1 MSLLNHTHC
10 APSAIPTPVVFGAEI
25 LHLTAEPVYNFSREV
40 LDQLY
45 YNHPSISVKNVDFC
59 NVTVSYTHNG
69 QDDNINVET
78 WLPLDTWNG
87 RLQAV
92 GGGGYVA
99 GRFPLSN
106 TAMAGAVGNGYVTT
120 STDAGLGPS
129 YVPDTWAQVG
139 KGNVDLFALQ
149 NLASV
154 SLDDQAIIAKSIVE
168 SFYGRR
174 PDYSYWSGCSQGGR
188 QGFMLAQRFPQAYDG
203 IAASAPAINW
213 AQFMPQTAWAQVL
226 MNIMGAFPHPCEL
239 DAITDAVIEA
249 CGLSP
254 DNVTNNFYDP
264 EPCHFDP
271 FSVIGQVVNCSRA
284 EQNIAV
290 GFEAAMIANAT
301 WNGPRTEDDEFLWFG
316 PNPQARL
323 TGAAELTDI
332 TSDVGLAMT
341 SCNETECHGV
351 PTELGEAWL
360 KFFVQKDPQWNYTMI
375 KSIGEFS
382 RLFRQSVNEFDSL
395 IGTSSADLK
404 QFRDVGGKMITYH
417 GQADGIIPTRGTR
430 QYYDRAMSFTPDIQD
445 FFRYFEVPGLE
456 HCTGGTGGQPTR
468 TFQALVDWVEHGIVP
483 DTLPVFKNGDDG
495 ALYSRFL
502 SPYQGQNPL

>member
-10 APSAIPTPVVFGAEI
+10 ASSAIPYPVVFGAEI

-40 LDQLY
+40 SDQLY

-106 TAMAGAVGNGYVTT
+106 AAMAGAVGNGYVTT
-120 STDAGLGPS
+120 STDAGLGSS
-129 YVPDTWAQVG
+129 YVPDPWAQVG

-154 SLDDQAIIAKSIVE
+154 SLNDQATIAKSIVE

-188 QGFMLAQRFPQAYDG
+188 QGFMLAQRYPQAYDG

-213 AQFMPQTAWAQVL
+213 AEFMPQTAWAQVL

-254 DNVTNNFYDP
+254 DNVTDNLYDP

-271 FSVIGQVVNCSRA
+271 FSVVGRAVNCSRA
-284 EQNIAV
+284 GQNMTV
-290 GFEAAMIANAT
+290 GFEAATIANAI
-301 WNGPRTEDDEFLWFG
+301 WNGPRTEDDKFLWFG

-323 TGAAELTDI
+323 TGAAELTGI
-332 TSDVGLAMT
+332 TSDIGLAMT
-341 SCNETECHGV
+341 TCNETECHGV

-375 KSIGEFS
+375 KSVDEFS

-395 IGTSSADLK
+395 IGTSSADLSE
-404 QFRDVGGKMITYH
+404 FRDVGGKMITYH
-417 GQADGIIPTRGTR
+417 GQADGIIPTRGTK

-456 HCTGGTGGQPTR
+456 HCAGGNGGQPTR
-468 TFQALVDWVEHGIVP
+468 TFQALIDWVEHGIAP
-483 DTLPVFKNGDDG
+483 DTLPVSKDGDDC
-495 ALYSRFL
+495 ALYNRFL